1 MLRIYSHL
9 GGRGSSCMADQ
20 ERKPDTAKPCLFI
33 TPYCQ
38 RLVFS
43 KDLVGIKISPVQVTS
58 SGRIGKMESHLKG
71 TGVAGKVFLSLVLI
85 EPLQSAYSSSSWAGN
100 ILLLQG
106 VKYG

>member
-1 MLRIYSHL
+1 
-9 GGRGSSCMADQ
+9 MADQ
-20 ERKPDTAKPCLFI
+20 ECKPDSAKPCLF
-33 TPYCQ
+33 TAPHCQ

-43 KDLVGIKISPVQVTS
+43 KDLVGIKISPVKVAN

-71 TGVAGKVFLSLVLI
+71 TGVAGKAFLSPVLI
-85 EPLQSAYSSSSWAGN
+85 EPLQTRAYSSSSWAGD